1 MITIFDVNL
10 VVIFAGKIWACA
22 FVKLP
27 KDSYSYKSMQ
37 NKSSATGQKHP
48 PLNLPFYY
56 GWFVLAIC
64 FLTTLTSA
72 GVRSSPSV
80 LIHPLET
87 EFGWSRVL
95 IASAVSMNLLLFGV
109 AAPISG
115 WLIDRIGPRKVM
127 LGSLTLLILG
137 VSGTMAMNQFWQFF
151 LVWGVIVG
159 LGAGGVGSVLTATV
173 GNRWFVAR
181 RGLALGI
188 LGSASSTG
196 QIIFLPFFMAMIT
209 YAGWRMGSMALIIVA
224 MILLPLIYLFMR
236 DDPSE
241 VGLEPYGAGQ
251 PGAASS
257 GGVASLRGLRSGN
270 ATITAREVVSH
281 PTFWLLAGSFFVCG
295 GTANGLIGTHLIP
308 HEIDLGIP
316 QIAAASILGVMG
328 GLNMVGTIFSG
339 WMIDRVRPQRWLALV
354 YALRGFS
361 LLILPFVQNL
371 SGFFVFA
378 VIYGLD
384 WFATVPPSMAITA
397 DTFGRQ
403 NVGKVYGWIFMS
415 HQIGAAIMASAA
427 GALRT
432 WMGDYQFAFLSGGV
446 IAMIAAG
453 LALQIKLKPNEASPP
468 AASVQPVGA

>member
-1 MITIFDVNL
+1 MDNNSL
-10 VVIFAGKIWACA
+10 
-22 FVKLP
+22 
-27 KDSYSYKSMQ
+27 DKSH
-37 NKSSATGQKHP
+37 KRP
-48 PLNLPFYY
+48 PLSLPFYY
-56 GWFVLAIC
+56 GWFVISLC

-80 LIHPLET
+80 LIHPLEA
-87 EFGWSRVL
+87 EFGWSRTL
-95 IASAVSMNLLLFGV
+95 IASAVSMNLLLFGI
-109 AAPISG
+109 AAPLSG
-115 WLIDRIGPRKVM
+115 FLIDRFGPRKVM
-127 LGSLTLLILG
+127 MGSLSLLIVG
-137 VSGTMAMNQFWQFF
+137 VSGTMMMTTFWQFF

-173 GNRWFVAR
+173 GNRWFVAK

-196 QIIFLPFFMAMIT
+196 QIIFLPLFMAMIT
-209 YAGWRMGSMALIIVA
+209 YAGWRLGSMALIIVA
-224 MILLPLIYLFMR
+224 LILLPLIFLFMR

-241 VGLEPYGAGQ
+241 VGLEPYGSGDPKATAIG
-251 PGAASS
+251 GA
-257 GGVASLRGLRSGN
+257 ASLRGMSAKN
-270 ATITAREVVSH
+270 ATITAKEVVSH
-281 PTFWLLAGSFFVCG
+281 PTFWLLAASFFVCG

-308 HEIDLGIP
+308 HEIEIGIP
-316 QIAAASILGVMG
+316 QIAAASLLGIMG

-339 WMIDRVRPQRWLALV
+339 WMIDKVQPQRWLALV
-354 YALRGFS
+354 YALRGVS
-361 LLILPFVQNL
+361 LLFLPFVRDFTGL
-371 SGFFVFA
+371 VFFAIV
-378 VIYGLD
+378 YGLD

-427 GALRT
+427 GAIRT

-453 LALQIKLKPNEASPP
+453 LALQIKLKPKEATPP
-468 AASVQPVGA
+468 ATGAVPAGA

>member
-1 MITIFDVNL
+1 
-10 VVIFAGKIWACA
+10 VIFAEEVYLYKTM
-22 FVKLP
+22 P
-27 KDSYSYKSMQ
+27 NDSLELTLKR
-37 NKSSATGQKHP
+37 A
-48 PLNLPFYY
+48 PLSLPFYY
-56 GWFVLAIC
+56 GWFVLALC

-80 LIHPLET
+80 LIHPLEV
-87 EFGWSRVL
+87 EFGWSRAL
-95 IASAVSMNLLLFGV
+95 IASAVSMNLLLFGI

-115 WLIDRIGPRKVM
+115 FLIDRYGPRKVM
-127 LGSLTLLILG
+127 LGSLMLLICG
-137 VSGTMAMNQFWQFF
+137 VSGTVAMTQFWQFF

-173 GNRWFVAR
+173 GNRWFVAK
-181 RGLALGI
+181 RGLVLGI

-196 QIIFLPFFMAMIT
+196 QIIFLPLFMAMIT
-209 YAGWRMGSMALIIVA
+209 YAGWRLGSMTLIMVAL
-224 MILLPLIYLFMR
+224 ILLPLIYLFMR
-236 DDPSE
+236 DDPSD
-241 VGLEPYGAGQ
+241 VGLEPYGADL
-251 PGAASS
+251 PGATSS
-257 GGVASLRGLRSGN
+257 AGVASLRGMRSRN
-270 ATITAREVVSH
+270 ASITLREVLRT

-316 QIAAASILGVMG
+316 QIAAASLLGVMG

-339 WMIDRVRPQRWLALV
+339 WMVDRVRPQRWLALV
-354 YALRGFS
+354 YVLRGVS
-361 LLILPFVQNL
+361 LLILPWVHEL
-371 SGFFVFA
+371 PGFFVFA

-432 WMGDYQFAFLSGGV
+432 WMGDYQLAFLSGGV

-453 LALQIKLKPNEASPP
+453 LALQIKIKPQPIT
-468 AASVQPVGA
+468 AAPVAPQAAGA

>member
-1 MITIFDVNL
+1 MPNNS
-10 VVIFAGKIWACA
+10 
-22 FVKLP
+22 P
-27 KDSYSYKSMQ
+27 DS
-37 NKSSATGQKHP
+37 THRRP
-48 PLNLPFYY
+48 PLSLPFYY
-56 GWFVLAIC
+56 GWFVLSLC

-80 LIHPLET
+80 LIHPLEA
-87 EFGWSRVL
+87 EFGWSRAL
-95 IASAVSMNLLLFGV
+95 IASAVSMNLLLFGI

-115 WLIDRIGPRKVM
+115 WLIDRYGPRKVM
-127 LGSLTLLILG
+127 LGSLLLLICG
-137 VSGTMAMNQFWQFF
+137 VTGTIAMDQFWQFF

-173 GNRWFVAR
+173 GNRWFVAK

-196 QIIFLPFFMAMIT
+196 QIIFLPLFMAMIT
-209 YAGWRMGSMALIIVA
+209 YAGWRLGSMTLIVVAL
-224 MILLPLIYLFMR
+224 ILLPLIYLFMR

-251 PGAASS
+251 PGVSSS
-257 GGVASLRGLRSGN
+257 GGVASLRGLRSGK
-270 ATITAREVVSH
+270 ASITMREVVGN

-316 QIAAASILGVMG
+316 QVAAASILGVMG

-339 WMIDRVRPQRWLALV
+339 WMVDRVQPQRWLALV
-354 YALRGFS
+354 YALRGVS
-361 LLILPFVQNL
+361 LLLLPFVQGVP
-371 SGFFVFA
+371 GFFVFA

-384 WFATVPPSMAITA
+384 WFATVPPSMMITA
-397 DTFGRQ
+397 DTFGRE

-415 HQIGAAIMASAA
+415 HQIGAAVMASTA
-427 GALRT
+427 GVLRT
-432 WMGDYQFAFLSGGV
+432 WMGDYNFAFLSGGV

-453 LALQIKLKPNEASPP
+453 LALQIKTRPRETSPAPANAQPAS
-468 AASVQPVGA
+468 A

>member
-1 MITIFDVNL
+1 MPSN
-10 VVIFAGKIWACA
+10 
-22 FVKLP
+22 
-27 KDSYSYKSMQ
+27 
-37 NKSSATGQKHP
+37 SSDLTLKRP
-48 PLNLPFYY
+48 PLSLPFYY
-56 GWFVLAIC
+56 GWFVLSLC

-80 LIHPLET
+80 LIHPLEA
-87 EFGWSRVL
+87 EFGWSRTL

-109 AAPISG
+109 AAPITG
-115 WLIDRIGPRKVM
+115 FLIDRFGPRKVM
-127 LGSLTLLILG
+127 MGSLTLLIVG
-137 VSGTMAMNQFWQFF
+137 VSGTVAMTEFWQFF
-151 LVWGVIVG
+151 LVWGIIVG

-173 GNRWFVAR
+173 GNRWFVAK

-196 QIIFLPFFMAMIT
+196 QIIFLPLFMAMIT
-209 YAGWRMGSMALIIVA
+209 YTGWRMGSMTLIFVA

-251 PGAASS
+251 PGAAT
-257 GGVASLRGLRSGN
+257 GVGASSLRGVSAKN

-308 HEIDLGIP
+308 HEIEIGIP
-316 QIAAASILGVMG
+316 QIAAASLLGLMG
-328 GLNMVGTIFSG
+328 ALNMVGTIFSG
-339 WMIDRVRPQRWLALV
+339 WMIDRVQPQKWLALV
-354 YALRGFS
+354 YALRGSS
-361 LLILPFVQNL
+361 LLILPFVQGYYGL
-371 SGFFVFA
+371 IVFA

-384 WFATVPPSMAITA
+384 WFATVPPSMALTA

-415 HQIGAAIMASAA
+415 HQIGAAIMASTA

-432 WMGDYQFAFLSGGV
+432 WLGDYQLAFLSGGV

-453 LALQIKLKPNEASPP
+453 LALQIKPPRQERVPTPVAPEA
-468 AASVQPVGA
+468 AGA

>member
-1 MITIFDVNL
+1 MD
-10 VVIFAGKIWACA
+10 
-22 FVKLP
+22 
-27 KDSYSYKSMQ
+27 
-37 NKSSATGQKHP
+37 NKSSDKSHKRP
-48 PLNLPFYY
+48 PLSLPFYY
-56 GWFVLAIC
+56 GWFVISLC

-80 LIHPLET
+80 LIHPLEA
-87 EFGWSRVL
+87 EFGWSRTL
-95 IASAVSMNLLLFGV
+95 IASAVSMNLLLFGI
-109 AAPISG
+109 AAPLSG
-115 WLIDRIGPRKVM
+115 YLIDRFGPRKVM
-127 LGSLTLLILG
+127 IGSLSLLIVG
-137 VSGTMAMNQFWQFF
+137 VSGTMMMTQFWQFF

-173 GNRWFVAR
+173 GNRWFVAK

-196 QIIFLPFFMAMIT
+196 QIIFLPLFMAMIT
-209 YAGWRMGSMALIIVA
+209 YAGWRLGSMVLIIVA
-224 MILLPLIYLFMR
+224 LILLPLIFLFMR

-241 VGLEPYGAGQ
+241 VGLEPYGSGDPKATAIG
-251 PGAASS
+251 GA
-257 GGVASLRGLRSGN
+257 ASLRGVSAKN
-270 ATITAREVVSH
+270 ATITAKEVVTH
-281 PTFWLLAGSFFVCG
+281 PTFWLLAASFFVCG

-308 HEIDLGIP
+308 HEIEIGIP
-316 QIAAASILGVMG
+316 QIAAASLLGIMG

-339 WMIDRVRPQRWLALV
+339 WMIDKVQPQRWLALV
-354 YALRGFS
+354 YALRGVS
-361 LLILPFVQNL
+361 LLFLPFVHDFTGL
-371 SGFFVFA
+371 VFFSI
-378 VIYGLD
+378 IYGLD

-427 GALRT
+427 GAIRT

-453 LALQIKLKPNEASPP
+453 LALQIKMKPKEITTTPS
-468 AASVQPVGA
+468 ASVQPAGA

>member
-1 MITIFDVNL
+1 
-10 VVIFAGKIWACA
+10 VVSGKAGYVYKIM
-22 FVKLP
+22 P
-27 KDSYSYKSMQ
+27 NENST
-37 NKSSATGQKHP
+37 TGQKCP
-48 PLNLPFYY
+48 PLSLPFYY
-56 GWFVLAIC
+56 GWFVLGLC

-80 LIHPLET
+80 LIHPLEA
-87 EFGWSRVL
+87 EFGWSRTLV
-95 IASAVSMNLLLFGV
+95 ASAVSMNLLLFGI
-109 AAPISG
+109 AAPVSG
-115 WLIDRIGPRKVM
+115 FLIDRYGPRKIM
-127 LGSLTLLILG
+127 IGSLTLLIVG
-137 VSGTMAMNQFWQFF
+137 VSGTIVMTEFWQFF
-151 LVWGVIVG
+151 LVWGIIVG
-159 LGAGGVGSVLTATV
+159 LGAGGVGSVLTATI
-173 GNRWFVAR
+173 GNRWFVAK

-209 YAGWRMGSMALIIVA
+209 YAGWRLGSMTLIVVA
-224 MILLPLIYLFMR
+224 MILLPLIFLFMR

-251 PGAASS
+251 PGATGS
-257 GGVASLRGLRSGN
+257 GSAASLRGMPAKN
-270 ATITAREVVSH
+270 ATITAREVVTH
-281 PTFWLLAGSFFVCG
+281 PTFWLLAGSCFVCG

-308 HEIDLGIP
+308 HEIEIGIP
-316 QIAAASILGVMG
+316 QITAASLLGIMG

-339 WMIDRVRPQRWLALV
+339 WMIDRVNPQRWLALV
-354 YALRGFS
+354 YALRGLS
-361 LLILPFVQNL
+361 LLMLPFVHDFTGL
-371 SGFFVFA
+371 LFFA

-397 DTFGRQ
+397 DTFGKQ

-432 WMGDYQFAFLSGGV
+432 WMGDYHFAFLSGGV

-453 LALQIKLKPNEASPP
+453 LALQIKTKPRELTP
-468 AASVQPVGA
+468 AAGTPQAASA

>member
-1 MITIFDVNL
+1 MDNNS
-10 VVIFAGKIWACA
+10 
-22 FVKLP
+22 P
-27 KDSYSYKSMQ
+27 DKSH
-37 NKSSATGQKHP
+37 KRP
-48 PLNLPFYY
+48 PLSLPFHY
-56 GWFVLAIC
+56 GWFVISLC

-80 LIHPLET
+80 LIHPLEA
-87 EFGWSRVL
+87 EFGWSRTL
-95 IASAVSMNLLLFGV
+95 IASAVSMNLLLFGI
-109 AAPISG
+109 AAPLSG
-115 WLIDRIGPRKVM
+115 FLIDRFGPRKVM
-127 LGSLTLLILG
+127 MGSLSLLIVG
-137 VSGTMAMNQFWQFF
+137 VSGTMMMTQFWQFF

-173 GNRWFVAR
+173 GNRWFVAK

-196 QIIFLPFFMAMIT
+196 QIIFLPLFMAMIT
-209 YAGWRMGSMALIIVA
+209 YAGWRLGSMALIIVA
-224 MILLPLIYLFMR
+224 LILLPLIFLFMR

-241 VGLEPYGAGQ
+241 VGLEPYGSGDPKATAIG
-251 PGAASS
+251 GA
-257 GGVASLRGLRSGN
+257 ASLRGMSAKN
-270 ATITAREVVSH
+270 ATITAKEVVTH
-281 PTFWLLAGSFFVCG
+281 PTFWLLAASFFVCG

-308 HEIDLGIP
+308 HEIEIGIP
-316 QIAAASILGVMG
+316 QIAAASLLGIMG

-339 WMIDRVRPQRWLALV
+339 WMIDKVQPQRWLALV
-354 YALRGFS
+354 YALRGVS
-361 LLILPFVQNL
+361 LLFLPFVHDFTGL
-371 SGFFVFA
+371 VFFAIV
-378 VIYGLD
+378 YGLD

-427 GALRT
+427 GAIRT

-453 LALQIKLKPNEASPP
+453 LALQIKLKPKEAAPP
-468 AASVQPVGA
+468 ATGAVPAGA

>member
-1 MITIFDVNL
+1 MSDDTLDL
-10 VVIFAGKIWACA
+10 TLKR
-22 FVKLP
+22 
-27 KDSYSYKSMQ
+27 
-37 NKSSATGQKHP
+37 P
-48 PLNLPFYY
+48 PLSLPFYY
-56 GWFVLAIC
+56 GWFILALC

-80 LIHPLET
+80 LIHPLEV

-95 IASAVSMNLLLFGV
+95 IASAISMNLLLFGI
-109 AAPISG
+109 ASPISG
-115 WLIDRIGPRKVM
+115 WLIDRYGPRKVM
-127 LGSLTLLILG
+127 LGSLGLLIIG

-159 LGAGGVGSVLTATV
+159 FGAGGVGSVLTATV
-173 GNRWFVAR
+173 GNRWFVAK
-181 RGLALGI
+181 RGLVLGI

-196 QIIFLPFFMAMIT
+196 QIIFLPLFMAMIT
-209 YAGWRMGSMALIIVA
+209 YAGWRMGSMALIVVA
-224 MILLPLIYLFMR
+224 LILLPLIYFFMC

-241 VGLEPYGAGQ
+241 IGLEPYGAGQ
-251 PGAASS
+251 TIAASP
-257 GGVASLRGLRSGN
+257 GVASLRGVRSRN
-270 ATITAREVVSH
+270 ASITLREVVRA

-308 HEIDLGIP
+308 HEIDRGIP
-316 QIAAASILGVMG
+316 QIAAASLLGVMG
-328 GLNMVGTIFSG
+328 ALNMVGTIFSG
-339 WMIDRVRPQRWLALV
+339 WMIDRVQPQRWLALV
-354 YALRGFS
+354 YALRGVS
-361 LLILPFVQNL
+361 LLILPFVENL
-371 SGFFVFA
+371 PGFFVFA

-397 DTFGRQ
+397 DTFGRE

-415 HQIGAAIMASAA
+415 HQIGAAVMASSA

-453 LALQIKLKPNEASPP
+453 LALQIKPAQQRLTAAP
-468 AASVQPVGA
+468 AAPQAAGA

>member
-1 MITIFDVNL
+1 MDNYGL
-10 VVIFAGKIWACA
+10 
-22 FVKLP
+22 
-27 KDSYSYKSMQ
+27 DKSH
-37 NKSSATGQKHP
+37 KRP
-48 PLNLPFYY
+48 PLSLPFYY
-56 GWFVLAIC
+56 GWFVISLC

-80 LIHPLET
+80 LIHPLEA
-87 EFGWSRVL
+87 EFGWSRTL
-95 IASAVSMNLLLFGV
+95 IASAVSMNLLLFGI
-109 AAPISG
+109 AAPLSG
-115 WLIDRIGPRKVM
+115 FLIDRFGPRKVM
-127 LGSLTLLILG
+127 MGSLSLLIVG
-137 VSGTMAMNQFWQFF
+137 VSGTMMMTQFWQFF

-173 GNRWFVAR
+173 GNRWFVAK

-196 QIIFLPFFMAMIT
+196 QIIFLPLFMVMIT
-209 YAGWRMGSMALIIVA
+209 YAGWRLGSMALIIVA
-224 MILLPLIYLFMR
+224 LILLPLIFLFMR

-241 VGLEPYGAGQ
+241 VGLEPYGSDDPKATAIG
-251 PGAASS
+251 GA
-257 GGVASLRGLRSGN
+257 ASLRGMSAKN
-270 ATITAREVVSH
+270 ATITAKEVVTH
-281 PTFWLLAGSFFVCG
+281 PTFWLLAASFFVCG

-308 HEIDLGIP
+308 HEIEIGIP
-316 QIAAASILGVMG
+316 QIAAASLLGIMG

-339 WMIDRVRPQRWLALV
+339 WMIDKVQPQRWLALV
-354 YALRGFS
+354 YALRGVS
-361 LLILPFVQNL
+361 LLFLPFVHDFTGL
-371 SGFFVFA
+371 VFFAIV
-378 VIYGLD
+378 YGLD

-446 IAMIAAG
+446 IAMMAAG
-453 LALQIKLKPNEASPP
+453 LALQIKTKPRETAPP
-468 AASVQPVGA
+468 ATGAVPAGA

>member
-1 MITIFDVNL
+1 MDNNS
-10 VVIFAGKIWACA
+10 
-22 FVKLP
+22 P
-27 KDSYSYKSMQ
+27 DKSH
-37 NKSSATGQKHP
+37 KRP
-48 PLNLPFYY
+48 PLSLPFYY
-56 GWFVLAIC
+56 GWFVISLC

-80 LIHPLET
+80 LIHPLEA
-87 EFGWSRVL
+87 EFGWSRTL
-95 IASAVSMNLLLFGV
+95 IASAVSMNLLLFGI
-109 AAPISG
+109 AAPLSG
-115 WLIDRIGPRKVM
+115 FLIDRFGPRKVM
-127 LGSLTLLILG
+127 MGSLSLLIVG
-137 VSGTMAMNQFWQFF
+137 VSGTMMMTQFWQFF

-173 GNRWFVAR
+173 GNRWFVAK

-196 QIIFLPFFMAMIT
+196 QIIFLPLFMAMIT
-209 YAGWRMGSMALIIVA
+209 YAGWRLGSMALIIVA
-224 MILLPLIYLFMR
+224 LILLPLIFLFMR

-241 VGLEPYGAGQ
+241 VGLEPYGSGDPKATAIG
-251 PGAASS
+251 GA
-257 GGVASLRGLRSGN
+257 ASLRGMSAKN
-270 ATITAREVVSH
+270 ATITAKEVVTH
-281 PTFWLLAGSFFVCG
+281 PTFWLLAASFFVCG

-308 HEIDLGIP
+308 HEIEIGIP
-316 QIAAASILGVMG
+316 QIAAASLLGIMG

-339 WMIDRVRPQRWLALV
+339 WMIDKVQPQRWLALV
-354 YALRGFS
+354 YALRGVS
-361 LLILPFVQNL
+361 LLFLPFVHDFTGL
-371 SGFFVFA
+371 VFFAIV
-378 VIYGLD
+378 YGLD

-427 GALRT
+427 GAIRT

-453 LALQIKLKPNEASPP
+453 LALQIKLQPKEAAP
-468 AASVQPVGA
+468 AATGAVPAGA